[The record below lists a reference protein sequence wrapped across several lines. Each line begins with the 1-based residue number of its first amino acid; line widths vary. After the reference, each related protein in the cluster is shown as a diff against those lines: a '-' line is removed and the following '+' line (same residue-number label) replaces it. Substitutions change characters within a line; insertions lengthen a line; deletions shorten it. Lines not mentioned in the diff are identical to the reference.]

1 MKSRSAP
8 ADGGGV
14 GGGVGR
20 DGTWTAGFAA
30 ATGFAGAGAGGP
42 AFVAGFGVPATG
54 CFCGGVPLT
63 PFAAAT

>member
-20 DGTWTAGFAA
+20 DGIWTAGFAA
-30 ATGFAGAGAGGP
+30 ATGFAGAGTGGP
-42 AFVAGFGVPATG
+42 AFAGGFGDPVTG
-54 CFCGGVPLT
+54 CFCGGAVLT
-63 PFAAAT
+63 PLFTTT